1 MKQKTVLKRLLTV
14 SLIVIG
20 ILILTAAAALILLE
34 VRTNAMLD
42 DYSSVYDNEKYR
54 KKVTADNVEVITQD
68 ISCGY
73 AVIEMFSSWDGK
85 SITEETLYNEY
96 GRVVTSTGK
105 SFRDEMNKQFP
116 EYTTTMHKY
125 L

>member
-42 DYSSVYDNEKYR
+42 DYSSVYDNEKYQ
-54 KKVTADNVEVITQD
+54 KKVTTDRNVFVVGRQ
-68 ISCGY
+68 
-73 AVIEMFSSWDGK
+73 K
-85 SITEETLYNEY
+85 HY
-96 GRVVTSTGK
+96 GR
-105 SFRDEMNKQFP
+105 NPLQ
-116 EYTTTMHKY
+116 
-125 L
+125 

>member
-85 SITEETLYNEY
+85 SITEEALYSEY
-96 GRVVTSTGK
+96 GRVVASTGSLFVMK
-105 SFRDEMNKQFP
+105 
-116 EYTTTMHKY
+116 
-125 L
+125 